1 MDPTSIKLEDSWKS
15 LLIQEFSEPYMVELR
30 EYLKGQILDRKTIY
44 PKGPDYF
51 AALNYTPYDKVSV
64 VILGQDPYHGP
75 GQAHGL
81 SFSVPTDVRP
91 PPSLINIYKELHDD
105 LEIPPSTHGHLRHWA
120 EQGVL
125 LLNSVLTVEAMKPAS
140 HRGRGWEKFT
150 DKIIEKVN
158 EKEEPVAI
166 SNCIDILTWG
176 QPSLPSWCPGRC

>member
-81 SFSVPTDVRP
+81 SFSVPRFD
-91 PPSLINIYKELHDD
+91 ED
-105 LEIPPSTHGHLRHWA
+105 A
-120 EQGVL
+120 
-125 LLNSVLTVEAMKPAS
+125 
-140 HRGRGWEKFT
+140 
-150 DKIIEKVN
+150 KVW
-158 EKEEPVAI
+158 PWM
-166 SNCIDILTWG
+166 L
-176 QPSLPSWCPGRC
+176 